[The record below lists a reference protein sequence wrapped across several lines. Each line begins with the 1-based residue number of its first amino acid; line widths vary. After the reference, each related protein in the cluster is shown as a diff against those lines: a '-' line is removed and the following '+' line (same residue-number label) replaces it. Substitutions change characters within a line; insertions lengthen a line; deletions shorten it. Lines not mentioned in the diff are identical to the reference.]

1 MGASLERWQTWPKS
15 LPSFPVWLIYPPRL
29 AIGRV
34 TCFGQWDTKNVMQP
48 QVWEVFVQ
56 CGFAL
61 SCASPVNALWR
72 TPGCP
77 AEDKEPRGP
86 VTNSTPANS
95 HQPARHKGSSS
106 TSSSW
111 QQELAMREASEINT
125 SSLAQNLPTDP
136 QSWELNICWVLAADF
151 YRS

>member
-1 MGASLERWQTWPKS
+1 M
-15 LPSFPVWLIYPPRL
+15 
-29 AIGRV
+29 
-34 TCFGQWDTKNVMQP
+34 
-48 QVWEVFVQ
+48 
-56 CGFAL
+56 AL
-61 SCASPVNALWR
+61 SLTAPQPTATNL
-72 TPGCP
+72 PGI
-77 AEDKEPRGP
+77 R
-86 VTNSTPANS
+86 
-95 HQPARHKGSSS
+95 GSSS